1 MTHPVSVC
9 MATYNGAK
17 YVREQLESILAEL
30 HPDDEIVIV
39 DDASSDDTLA
49 VIDGIDDPRISVY
62 PNPHNLGYVRSF
74 ERAMMLA
81 TGDVLMLSDQDDIWI
96 PGRRDALVAA
106 TMTRPI
112 AASNLVLDTTGE
124 PLRSPISGR
133 PWALRAASGSERVR
147 NELRILAG
155 DAPYFGCTMAVRRS
169 ALPLVLPFPASLTES
184 HDLWIATVGN
194 AAGALIHVEQPTLRR
209 RIHADNASSPR
220 PRGVLAALGSR
231 WLLIRLYF
239 SARKRLSALQWSTAT
254 KR

>member
-17 YVREQLESILAEL
+17 YVREQLESILDEL
-30 HPDDEIVIV
+30 HPDDEVVIV
-39 DDASSDDTLA
+39 DDASSDNTLS
-49 VIDGIDDPRISVY
+49 VIEAIDDPRITVY
-62 PNPHNLGYVRSF
+62 PNPENLGYVRSF

-106 TMTRPI
+106 VAKRPI
-112 AASNLVLDTTGE
+112 AASNLVLSTTGE
-124 PLRSPISGR
+124 PLLSPVTGR
-133 PWALRAASGSERVR
+133 PWALRAATSSQRAR

-155 DAPYFGCTMAVRRS
+155 DAPYFGCTMAIHRT
-169 ALPLVLPFPASLTES
+169 ALPLVLPFPPALKES

-194 AAGALIHVEQPTLRR
+194 VAGALIHVDQPTLRR
-209 RIHADNASSPR
+209 RIHDDNASSPR

-231 WLLIRLYF
+231 WLLIRLYL
-239 SARKRLSALQWSTAT
+239 SARKRASLLRWPAA
-254 KR
+254 K